1 MNVSHRVTYVYDA
14 QSAISAYGCRR
25 VVFLKSQTTIVL
37 ILLLLRFP
45 AHLLRHGTRERLDL
59 VPHRRGHV
67 MRRQCLDL
75 ARTVSL
81 GSLHRLICSTLQK
94 LAHRRQLEELEGRGH
109 DESDSE
115 SEDTITGPLQK
126 KGKGSSEAI
135 EAIPVILVPP
145 PNKDAQSS
153 NTPSSDGTET
163 LAVIQLQSPESTP
176 SNQKQQLYKN
186 QANSIIEEDEEE
198 SESRNENGGED
209 GSMSPKD
216 KLVKEGAYLK
226 SRLWWFGLLLIAI
239 GEGGEF
245 DILDDREALD

>member
-1 MNVSHRVTYVYDA
+1 
-14 QSAISAYGCRR
+14 
-25 VVFLKSQTTIVL
+25 
-37 ILLLLRFP
+37 
-45 AHLLRHGTRERLDL
+45 
-59 VPHRRGHV
+59 
-67 MRRQCLDL
+67 
-75 ARTVSL
+75 VSL

-94 LAHRRQLEELEGRGH
+94 LAHRRQLEELEGREH
-109 DESDSE
+109 DESDSD
-115 SEDTITGPLQK
+115 SEETITGAPTK
-126 KGKGSSEAI
+126 KTKGSGEAV

-145 PNKDAQSS
+145 SNKDAQSS

-163 LAVIQLQSPESTP
+163 LAVIQLQSPDSNP

-198 SESRNENGGED
+198 SDFRNGNGGED